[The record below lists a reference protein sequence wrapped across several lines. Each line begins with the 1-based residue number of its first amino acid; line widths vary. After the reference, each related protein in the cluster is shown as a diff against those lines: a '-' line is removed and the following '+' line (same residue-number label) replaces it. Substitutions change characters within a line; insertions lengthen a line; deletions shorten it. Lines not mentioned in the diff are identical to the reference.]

1 MSRVI
6 TTENVTVTRE
16 FVSPITTI
24 RWDPLTNTGSLT
36 YKVEE
41 YLFIDDEF
49 VQSKVIGES
58 SITLEQMVE
67 RNYDVEV
74 EPGQFVTVPGGL
86 IMLAFKKAFED
97 ALAAGQVYTGQPV
110 AAPVQLGD
118 DPVAPP
124 PPTEEP
130 TV

>member
-1 MSRVI
+1 MPRVI
-6 TTENVTVTRE
+6 TTENVTITRE
-16 FVSPITTI
+16 FVSPATTI

-41 YLFIDDEF
+41 YLFIDDQF

-58 SITLEQMVE
+58 SITLEQMIT

-74 EPGQFVTVPGGL
+74 EPGQSMTVPGGL

-97 ALAAGQVYTGQPV
+97 AIADGLVYLGD
-110 AAPVQLGD
+110 APVST
-118 DPVAPP
+118 P